1 MKKQHIK
8 YIKELAN
15 RLPVVYQQSIS
26 GFYEDL
32 DDDGNVVSKPNV
44 FNAEIN
50 HVRRMRKAYENLGM
64 EGIKGYLEMI
74 HKIQIQRNELVQNEL
89 KSKEQELQ
97 LDSVANSTEIG
108 PNIDSYKAEDTIQ
121 ANVGVLGGAR
131 EKRKRVIRKDKQ
143 AAEELKEI

>member
-8 YIKELAN
+8 YIKELAS

-97 LDSVANSTEIG
+97 LDSVANSTELG
-108 PNIDSYKAEDTIQ
+108 SNIDSYKAEDSLQ

-143 AAEELKEI
+143 TAEELKEI

>member
-8 YIKELAN
+8 YIKELAI

-26 GFYEDL
+26 GFYNEIG
-32 DDDGNVVSKPNV
+32 DDGNVVFKPNV
-44 FNAEIN
+44 FNSEIN

-89 KSKEQELQ
+89 LSKNQETP
-97 LDSVANSTEIG
+97 LDSVVSSIESG
-108 PNIDSYKAEDTIQ
+108 SNIDSAEVTNTVQDS
-121 ANVGVLGGAR
+121 VGVSGGTG
-131 EKRKRVIRKDKQ
+131 EKRKRTRRTDKQ
-143 AAEELKEI
+143 TSEGVKEI